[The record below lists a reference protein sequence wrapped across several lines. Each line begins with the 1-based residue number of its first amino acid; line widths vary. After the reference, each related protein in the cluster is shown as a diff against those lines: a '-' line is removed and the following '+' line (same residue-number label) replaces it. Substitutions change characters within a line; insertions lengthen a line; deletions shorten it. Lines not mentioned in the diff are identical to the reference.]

1 MELGSGTVLI
11 ESDYQ
16 PDFVSISEEMGL
28 RKDTVRMRFKR
39 LSDRIHAAI
48 AAEQTS
54 GTSQG
59 SGIKEEDSD
68 AMQQDTKSAEESQ
81 DDKTPEH

>member
-1 MELGSGTVLI
+1 M
-11 ESDYQ
+11 
-16 PDFVSISEEMGL
+16 SEEMGV

-54 GTSQG
+54 GTGQG
-59 SGIKEEDSD
+59 PNIKQEDSD
-68 AMQQDTKSAEESQ
+68 ATKSAEESH
-81 DDKTPEH
+81 DDETPGH